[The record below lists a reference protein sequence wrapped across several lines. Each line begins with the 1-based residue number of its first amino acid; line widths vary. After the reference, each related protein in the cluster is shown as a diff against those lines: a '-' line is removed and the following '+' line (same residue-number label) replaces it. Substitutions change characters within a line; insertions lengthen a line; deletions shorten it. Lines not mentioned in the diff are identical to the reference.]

1 MDNVSLNRVELR
13 GRIGQDPK
21 IAQVGNTYVT
31 HFSLAT
37 SEIYKDRN
45 GDLREETTWHNITA
59 WAGRSIEDF
68 QNLRK
73 GVLVSVVGRLRSVK
87 YTNAEGEGH
96 QYMEVLASRLS
107 VVQEADRNQQ

>member
-13 GRIGQDPK
+13 GRIGQEPK
-21 IAQVGNTYVT
+21 IARVGNGSVT

-45 GDLREETTWHNITA
+45 GDLKEETTWHNITA
-59 WAGRSIEDF
+59 WAGKSIEDF

-87 YTNAEGEGH
+87 YINSEGEGH
-96 QYMEVLASRLS
+96 QYMEVLANRLS
-107 VVQEADRNQQ
+107 VVQEPAKDQ